1 MLENLNDNEFKYQRL
16 SAEEQAKRGILGRL
30 VGIIAD
36 FKHPTRNGRLYK
48 EELWEKVFEDPIMKE
63 KLANRCLFG
72 ELGHPTDRI
81 ETDMEK
87 IAICLAEK
95 PKKTKDGKLKGVF
108 DILNTPNGRILKALC
123 DYGCQIGVSSRG
135 EGDIVEDFNGNQSVD
150 CDTYQCECWDA
161 VLIPAVESARMSLVT
176 ESLNN
181 KTLKQALNEQL
192 DKATPDEQKVMKETL
207 NQLNIEYTSEKSIDK
222 STNNAANDIGATIV
236 KQLQESLLK
245 QQSLE
250 AQMTELQEKLSVSY
264 AKEAKYEEDIAKY
277 KNAIRN
283 LSESA
288 SNVKALQSRVNSL
301 QEELKSKDSQ
311 IQLERDKQSKLL
323 EKHEIGVNRQR
334 SLNETI
340 SKKTAQLTE
349 ANRQIQSLNE
359 DITQIKQRFEADK
372 QSLNESLAEVKKNL
386 SIKTTEYSTKLSNA
400 NKLVEQYRQTAK
412 TAVDR
417 YIESKAIMLDID
429 KNEVKNKLPSNYSFK
444 DIDSVCESLSA
455 YKLKISNLSFNL
467 SKDSKIAV
475 KESKE
480 PILPKSR
487 FDDTVDESLLR
498 LAGLN

>member
-1 MLENLNDNEFKYQRL
+1 
-16 SAEEQAKRGILGRL
+16 
-30 VGIIAD
+30 
-36 FKHPTRNGRLYK
+36 
-48 EELWEKVFEDPIMKE
+48 
-63 KLANRCLFG
+63 
-72 ELGHPTDRI
+72 
-81 ETDMEK
+81 
-87 IAICLAEK
+87 
-95 PKKTKDGKLKGVF
+95 
-108 DILNTPNGRILKALC
+108 
-123 DYGCQIGVSSRG
+123 
-135 EGDIVEDFNGNQSVD
+135 
-150 CDTYQCECWDA
+150 
-161 VLIPAVESARMSLVT
+161 MSLVT

-192 DKATPDEQKVMKETL
+192 DKATPDEQKVMRETL
-207 NQLNIEYTSEKSIDK
+207 DELNIEYTSEKSIDK
-222 STNNAANDIGATIV
+222 STSNAANDIGATIV

-359 DITQIKQRFEADK
+359 DIARIKQEFEADK

-412 TAVDR
+412 TAVDK

-429 KNEVKNKLPSNYSFK
+429 KIREKIKEIKILILSQEK
-444 DIDSVCESLSA
+444 MLDEIES
-455 YKLKISNLSFNL
+455 
-467 SKDSKIAV
+467 
-475 KESKE
+475 
-480 PILPKSR
+480 
-487 FDDTVDESLLR
+487 DEI
-498 LAGLN
+498 

>member
-1 MLENLNDNEFKYQRL
+1 
-16 SAEEQAKRGILGRL
+16 
-30 VGIIAD
+30 
-36 FKHPTRNGRLYK
+36 
-48 EELWEKVFEDPIMKE
+48 
-63 KLANRCLFG
+63 
-72 ELGHPTDRI
+72 
-81 ETDMEK
+81 
-87 IAICLAEK
+87 
-95 PKKTKDGKLKGVF
+95 
-108 DILNTPNGRILKALC
+108 
-123 DYGCQIGVSSRG
+123 
-135 EGDIVEDFNGNQSVD
+135 
-150 CDTYQCECWDA
+150 
-161 VLIPAVESARMSLVT
+161 
-176 ESLNN
+176 
-181 KTLKQALNEQL
+181 
-192 DKATPDEQKVMKETL
+192 
-207 NQLNIEYTSEKSIDK
+207 
-222 STNNAANDIGATIV
+222 
-236 KQLQESLLK
+236 
-245 QQSLE
+245 
-250 AQMTELQEKLSVSY
+250 MTELQEKLSVSY

-359 DITQIKQRFEADK
+359 DIAQIKQEFEADK